1 MSETELL
8 TKLAN
13 MLGQQFKPAIPVDID
28 LWDVSTIAS
37 FLKRSDSNVRERI
50 CPLPDF
56 PKAIR
61 LPSLNGRGHPLWKAA
76 EVIAWAEKYR
86 EVKTKGTN

>member
-1 MSETELL
+1 MSETELI
-8 TKLAN
+8 TKLVAAIGAQ
-13 MLGQQFKPAIPVDID
+13 LKPTIPVDID
-28 LWDVSTIAS
+28 LWDVSTIAA

-61 LPSLNGRGHPLWKAA
+61 LPSQNGRGHPLWKAS
-76 EVIAWAEKYR
+76 EVIAWAERYR
-86 EVKTKGTN
+86 EVRTKMAA

>member
-8 TKLAN
+8 TKLADL
-13 MLGQQFKPAIPVDID
+13 LGKQLRPTLPVDID
-28 LWDVSTIAS
+28 LWDVSTIAL
-37 FLKRSDSNVRERI
+37 FLKRSDSAVRERI

-61 LPSLNGRGHPLWKAA
+61 LPSQGGRGHPLWKAK
-76 EVIAWAEKYR
+76 EVIEWAEKYR
-86 EVKTKGTN
+86 ETRTKST